1 MSLHAHKEAKVSI
14 RLLDGDIL
22 EIEAARTLSDTAGSK
37 ASTRAVRCA
46 SVKGRTDECNVKL
59 CVARQTR
66 VVGETTEC
74 RNAREDGVGLR

>member
-1 MSLHAHKEAKVSI
+1 MVACKE
-14 RLLDGDIL
+14 DIL

-46 SVKGRTDECNVKL
+46 SVKRRTDECNVKL

-66 VVGETTEC
+66 VVGETTKC